1 MMHLLF
7 TADENYA
14 RRIPVVL
21 ESIKSSNK
29 GERVSIHLI
38 SNELSQEL
46 RDFLAGFCADLGYD
60 FFTYLIQKSTFSK
73 APVNKHYSN
82 AMYYRL
88 LAAEILPQDLERI
101 LYLDPDVLVINS
113 LVPLWNMK
121 LEEGMC
127 FAAASH
133 TTEEGILDNTKC
145 RELVRRDD
153 IFSFIRDNGYKFILP
168 DQDVFNGLYGEMTIQ
183 IPDEIWNY
191 DARKYSQYLM
201 KSTGMFDEYWV
212 IRNTA
217 ILHYCGKEKPW
228 NSSYRF
234 RFGNLYRHYEQ
245 LSERRGSNI
254 LKSRILP
261 QEKNL

>member
-1 MMHLLF
+1 MRY
-7 TADENYA
+7 ENL
-14 RRIPVVL
+14 IMFQDTMSIL
-21 ESIKSSNK
+21 ESGYYVVGN
-29 GERVSIHLI
+29 ERKKLKLTRTQM
-38 SNELSQEL
+38 E
-46 RDFLAGFCADLGYD
+46 
-60 FFTYLIQKSTFSK
+60 
-73 APVNKHYSN
+73 
-82 AMYYRL
+82 
-88 LAAEILPQDLERI
+88 AAEVYLPEDVQEITERKDFEHQHELGRCEYGCENI
-101 LYLDPDVLVINS
+101 DS
-113 LVPLWNMK
+113 LWNMK

-133 TTEEGILDNTKC
+133 TTEEGILDNINRIRLETSSVYFNTGVLLMDLTKC

-201 KSTGMFDEYWV
+201 KSTGMFNEYWV